1 MLKKIFLVGCISLA
15 GCQSPEQTDKQF
27 QQNLERTKLLVEGLK
42 AAGVEAK
49 VFANL
54 RMDKI
59 GSWETSL
66 NGPGELN
73 VIVVGE
79 VEPEESATTLF
90 LGTNG
95 M

>member
-1 MLKKIFLVGCISLA
+1 
-15 GCQSPEQTDKQF
+15 
-27 QQNLERTKLLVEGLK
+27 
-42 AAGVEAK
+42 
-49 VFANL
+49 
-54 RMDKI
+54 MDKI